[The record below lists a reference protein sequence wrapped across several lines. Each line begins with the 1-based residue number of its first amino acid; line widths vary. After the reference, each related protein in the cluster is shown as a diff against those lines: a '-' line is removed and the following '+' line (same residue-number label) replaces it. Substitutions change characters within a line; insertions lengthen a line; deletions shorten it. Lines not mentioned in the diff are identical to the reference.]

1 MVVTGSWA
9 DKLEVLAAGRMAHEL
24 EDRHGEGALHF
35 AQKRMQQ
42 ALDAGDNE
50 EHSFWQM
57 VVGRLRPR

>member
-1 MVVTGSWA
+1 
-9 DKLEVLAAGRMAHEL
+9 MAHEL
-24 EDRHGEGALHF
+24 EDRHGDGALHF